1 VRLRDSHI
9 PVVLWVCAAAVLHLA
24 TGEQAE
30 RMVTLRESE
39 LKLRSAARDVADP
52 DPGPTVIDFTLGSAD
67 TPPAPEAPKADEA
80 AEPDVAKEQPVPD
93 EKEKPDP
100 TLDKKKKDKDKPKEP
115 PKADPQKPPPPPTPP
130 LLAKADPPPPLPKD
144 DKKTSVQQHNDKD
157 EQPNPDAKLQADKS
171 HHVKPGEETQATI
184 TSVIENAKDPSPG
197 THQGPPELKP
207 GDSDKDKIAH
217 DADRPGVDVAPNVVP
232 TGAAPVPV
240 VKPPP
245 EVAKIGKPKGDDKK
259 LDPTAD
265 GKGPKQDNGKPP
277 VAGSD
282 GKGSKT
288 PAPGSPDLLKGPD
301 GSFTVPPATA
311 GSAVAANPK
320 KTAPGT
326 GDGKAKVLP
335 QLGKAGGPKWVGG
348 LGFGAKGDNG
358 KPSIAIDEKVLQAA
372 VGMDELDKLKKVE
385 AATKLSQHKGS
396 WKSGDLAHWKSA
408 IENYVPWVKPGN
420 QTNLGTAAAPFATYL
435 SKIHLRIHPIF
446 GDQFI
451 ESLGDFPSTHP
462 LNDMKLVTHMEIV
475 LKPDGTIHHLG
486 IVKLSGVTMFDV
498 AALDAVERAGPFGKA
513 PEEIVSPD
521 GYVYLHWEFHRDDQR
536 CSTTNARPYKLKE
549 GSTPKEKEEPKEQPK
564 TPPPPPSEEKKLGAA
579 PTTPQG

>member
-1 VRLRDSHI
+1 MRLREAHI
-9 PVVLWVCAAAVLHLA
+9 PILLWVCAAAVLHFA

-39 LKLRSAARDVADP
+39 LKLRTAAREVADP
-52 DPGPTVIDFTLGSAD
+52 DPGPTILDFTLGTAD
-67 TPPAPEAPKADEA
+67 NPSPPPPTEPPK
-80 AEPDVAKEQPVPD
+80 PEQPADPEQAKKD
-93 EKEKPDP
+93 EPTPEDKAKLDEEKKKK
-100 TLDKKKKDKDKPKEP
+100 LVDKKKDEPKPEP
-115 PKADPQKPPPPPTPP
+115 PKKEPLPEVVAKAPPPPPQ
-130 LLAKADPPPPLPKD
+130 D

-157 EQPNPDAKLQADKS
+157 EAPNPDAKLQADKS

-184 TSVIENAKDPSPG
+184 TSVVENAKDPNPG
-197 THQGPPELKP
+197 THQGPPDKKP

-217 DADRPGVDVAPNVVP
+217 DADRPGADVAPNVVP

-240 VKPPP
+240 QKPPP
-245 EVAKIGKPKGDDKK
+245 DPTKVGKPQGDGKK
-259 LDPTAD
+259 LDPDAD
-265 GKGPKQDNGKPP
+265 GKGPKQTGGKPT
-277 VAGSD
+277 VAAQD
-282 GKGSKT
+282 GKGSKA

-301 GSFTVPPATA
+301 GSFTAPPATA
-311 GSAVAANPK
+311 GSAVAATPK
-320 KTAPGT
+320 PTPPGT

-335 QLGKAGGPKWVGG
+335 QLGKPGGPKWVGG
-348 LGFGAKGDNG
+348 LGFGAKGDSG

-435 SKIHLRIHPIF
+435 AKIHLRIHPIF

-451 ESLGDFPSTHP
+451 ESLSDFPSSHP

-513 PEEIVSPD
+513 PDEIISPD

-549 GSTPKEKEEPKEQPK
+549 NSTPKEKEEPKEPPK
-564 TPPPPPSEEKKLGAA
+564 LPPPEEKKLGQKA
-579 PTTPQG
+579 PTSG

>member
-1 VRLRDSHI
+1 M
-9 PVVLWVCAAAVLHLA
+9 LWVCAAAVLHFA

-39 LKLRSAARDVADP
+39 LKLRTAAREVADP
-52 DPGPTVIDFTLGSAD
+52 DPGPTVLDFQLGTAD
-67 TPPAPEAPKADEA
+67 NPSPPPAAEAPKPDQP
-80 AEPDVAKEQPVPD
+80 AEPEQAKKD
-93 EKEKPDP
+93 EP
-100 TLDKKKKDKDKPKEP
+100 TPEDKAKAEDDKKKKLVDKKKDEPKPDQPKKEP
-115 PKADPQKPPPPPTPP
+115 LPEVVAKAPPPPP
-130 LLAKADPPPPLPKD
+130 LDKD

-157 EQPNPDAKLQADKS
+157 EAPNPDAKLQADKS

-184 TSVIENAKDPSPG
+184 TSVVENAKDPNPG
-197 THQGPPELKP
+197 THQGPADKKP

-217 DADRPGVDVAPNVVP
+217 DADRPGADVAPNVVP
-232 TGAAPVPV
+232 TGAAPTPV
-240 VKPPP
+240 QKPPP
-245 EVAKIGKPKGDDKK
+245 EPTKVGKQQGDDKK
-259 LDPTAD
+259 LDPNAD
-265 GKGPKQDNGKPP
+265 GKGPKQAGGKAT
-277 VAGSD
+277 VAAQD
-282 GKGSKT
+282 GKGSKA

-311 GSAVAANPK
+311 GSAVAATPK
-320 KTAPGT
+320 PTPPGT

-335 QLGKAGGPKWVGG
+335 QLGKPGGPKWVGG

-358 KPSIAIDEKVLQAA
+358 KPSIAIDDKVLQAA

-435 SKIHLRIHPIF
+435 AKIHLRIHPIF

-451 ESLGDFPSTHP
+451 ESLSDFPSSHP

-513 PEEIVSPD
+513 PEDIVSPD

-549 GSTPKEKEEPKEQPK
+549 NSTPKEKEEPKEPPK
-564 TPPPPPSEEKKLGAA
+564 LPPPEEKKLGQKAKA
-579 PTTPQG
+579 TG